1 MEYKDSIKD
10 QTTTTGTGSIT
21 LTSPAISGY
30 RTFTSSHTT
39 GATVRYRINN
49 SAQTEWE
56 VGEGVYTLATDTL
69 TRVTVYAS
77 SNANALVNFSAGTK
91 TVITGFIAQD
101 FAGGYINRVGTATS
115 SATPSINTDLYD
127 VYQLTAQAAN
137 ITSFTTNLTGTPVNR
152 QVLVICIKGTAART
166 ITWGASF
173 SSSTITLPAT
183 TVSTDELY
191 VTLMYSSVL
200 ATWVCVGVA

>member
-1 MEYKDSIKD
+1 MEYKDSVKD
-10 QTTTTGTGSIT
+10 QTTTTGTGAIT

-30 RTFTSSHTT
+30 RTVAAAHTD
-39 GATVRYRINN
+39 GATLNFRIQN
-49 SAQTEWE
+49 SANTEWE
-56 VGEGVYTLATDTL
+56 VSRGVFTLGTLNL
-69 TRVTVYAS
+69 TRATVYAS
-77 SNANALVNFSAGTK
+77 SNSGSLVNFSAGTK
-91 TVITGFIAQD
+91 TVITGFVAQD

-127 VYQLTAQAAN
+127 VYQLTAQAAD
-137 ITSFTTNLTGTPVNR
+137 ITSFTTNLTGTPANR
-152 QVLVICIKGTAART
+152 QVLVICIKGTAARA

-191 VTLMYSSVL
+191 VTLMYSSVS